1 MPVSNTKEVEKQIS
15 FKIAQQFPAIYRE
28 NNDEL
33 VSLVTDYYKFL
44 ETTPNQSIY
53 NARRMFEYRDI
64 TTTLS
69 SMILFFQKKFLA
81 DLPLLND
88 TSVRLVV
95 KNILDL

>member
-69 SMILFFQKKFLA
+69 SMILFFQKKIAFSLA
-81 DLPLLND
+81 P
-88 TSVRLVV
+88 TV
-95 KNILDL
+95 KS